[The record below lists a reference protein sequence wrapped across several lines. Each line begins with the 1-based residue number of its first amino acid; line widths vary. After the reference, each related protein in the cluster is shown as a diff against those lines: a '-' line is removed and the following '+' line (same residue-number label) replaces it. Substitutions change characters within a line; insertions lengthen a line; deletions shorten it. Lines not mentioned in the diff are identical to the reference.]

1 MKFVYKILLWT
12 IIIMAAAFGLS
23 GYLFVNSVFE
33 TSLEREVSQA
43 MDDSSILRFAFE
55 TAALN
60 IPTKYNVL
68 QDTAVEQ
75 IGSRLES
82 SGQGSGRFLR
92 LSNEEKKVLFVSN
105 GFPEDTALLQQIT
118 EDTRIW
124 QVIPLGEHYY
134 IHTGIMVN
142 ALDRNM
148 YLETLE
154 DVTEV
159 FEERTLGF
167 SVYRQVTLA
176 MLLCSSVI
184 MFLIC
189 TWLTKPIR
197 LLTHATRKMAG
208 GDYSYRARQISSD
221 ELGQLTMDFN
231 SMANELEATIGELR
245 EEVRAR
251 EDFIAAFAHELKTPL
266 TAIIG
271 YADLL
276 RSRKLDEEKHF
287 LSANYIYTEGKRLEN
302 MSFRLLDIIVTKR
315 DTIERQPVAAK
326 SLFDYLKSM
335 FSGNTEQKLR
345 ISFGKGTVYAEGN
358 LLKSVLL
365 NLVDNA
371 CKASSEG
378 GLVEVYG
385 KRRENAYAF
394 CVKDYGVGIPE
405 EELKKV
411 TEAFYMVDKSRSRS
425 KNGAGLG
432 LALCVEILRLHESEL
447 HIESKVGE
455 GTIISFEIPDRQEE
469 EPGRAEEN
477 RQNTE
482 GGRKAESAREEEGSR
497 KEECRRETEVAG
509 KEERDRKTENGRTAQ
524 EGERKGGIDEA
535 EKENGRTE
543 QGGKEAEP
551 DEFKEMGQT

>member
-1 MKFVYKILLWT
+1 MKFVYKILLCA
-12 IIIMAAAFGLS
+12 IIIMAVAFGLS
-23 GYLFVNSVFE
+23 GYIFVNSVFQ
-33 TSLEREVSQA
+33 TSLDREVAQA
-43 MDDSSILRFAFE
+43 LDGSNILQFAFK

-68 QDTAVEQ
+68 QDIAVEQ
-75 IGSRLES
+75 IGARLES
-82 SGQGSGRFLR
+82 SGQGTGRYLR
-92 LSNEEKKVLFVSN
+92 LSNEEKEVLYTSV
-105 GFPEDTALLQQIT
+105 GFPEDTALLKQIT
-118 EDTRIW
+118 DDITIW
-124 QVIPLGEHYY
+124 QVIPQGERYY

-142 ALDRNM
+142 ALDRNL

-159 FEERTLGF
+159 FEERTQGF
-167 SVYRQVTLA
+167 SVYRRVTLA
-176 MLLCSSVI
+176 MLACSSAV

-197 LLTHATRKMAG
+197 LLAGATRKMAE
-208 GDYSYRARQISSD
+208 GDYSYRAKRISND
-221 ELGQLTMDFN
+221 ELGQLTNDFN
-231 SMANELEATIGELR
+231 SMANVLEGTIGELQ

-287 LSANYIYTEGKRLEN
+287 MSSNYIYTEGKRLEN

-315 DTIERQPVAAK
+315 ETIDPQPVAART
-326 SLFDYLKSM
+326 LFEYLKDM
-335 FSGNTEQKLR
+335 FSGNKEQRLR
-345 ISFGKGTVYAEGN
+345 FAFRNGTVYAEAN

-371 CKASSEG
+371 CKASGEG
-378 GLVEVYG
+378 GLVEVLG
-385 KRRENAYAF
+385 KRIEGAYAF
-394 CVKDYGVGIPE
+394 CVRDYGVGIPE

-432 LALCVEILRLHESEL
+432 LALCVEILRLHGSEL
-447 HIESKVGE
+447 EIESTVGE
-455 GTIISFEIPDRQEE
+455 GTSISFVIPDRQT
-469 EPGRAEEN
+469 AKA
-477 RQNTE
+477 Q
-482 GGRKAESAREEEGSR
+482 KAEGQKTAKAGENIEDE
-497 KEECRRETEVAG
+497 G
-509 KEERDRKTENGRTAQ
+509 KE
-524 EGERKGGIDEA
+524 KGSEEA
-535 EKENGRTE
+535 
-543 QGGKEAEP
+543 
-551 DEFKEMGQT
+551 